1 MIGDCSTEAARLARE
16 LGEAQGQIS
25 EIQGTMTALRDSCT
39 AKVSRLEGQVGELER
54 DLEKTASA
62 LIKEKKTRK
71 AKASEVRRLQRQIE
85 TSEDL
90 MRRSAYDAMSA
101 LRAGFQS
108 RLAGYYEILGSLELI
123 YRMDLISASI
133 DGGMAI
139 VRALRDDPSASL
151 QSEEDSLSTR
161 RSELGSVD
169 RNFELLLSDMRSECV
184 LEQTAEDTEKPGSAT
199 GEDGDDAAP
208 TKKGEGEV

>member
-1 MIGDCSTEAARLARE
+1 
-16 LGEAQGQIS
+16 
-25 EIQGTMTALRDSCT
+25 MTALTDSWT

-54 DLEKTASA
+54 DLVKTASA

-85 TSEDL
+85 TSEEL
-90 MRRSAYDAMSA
+90 THRSADDAMSA

-108 RLAGYYEILGSLELI
+108 RLAGFAEIMGSLELV
-123 YRMDLISASI
+123 YSRNLISASI
-133 DGGMAI
+133 DGGMAV
-139 VRALRDDPSASL
+139 VRALKDDPSSSL
-151 QSEEDSLSTR
+151 QFEEDSLSAR

-169 RNFELLLSDMRSECV
+169 RNFELLLSDLQSECV
-184 LEQTAEDTEKPGSAT
+184 MERSAEDTEKPGSAT

-208 TKKGEGEV
+208 SEAGEGDV